1 MSAANSVLRTPKLD
15 EDEFD
20 LIDEIRR
27 CILWQPESD
36 FTRACSC
43 DQCLLKIA
51 RLMDFEK
58 EIQAKKRL
66 AQNYLSQLNRNEEL
80 CLTICSCAEWSRNML
95 HLLQNKLKAVYEELG
110 VPWEHEEY
118 DKFEVTDEEVKQ
130 KLRDCGLLG
139 KPEEKGDVIVT
150 YSAAIPESPTVLD
163 YADTGDFNYSQ
174 TKAKNDACN
183 IIKDIEKLE
192 KEHDKD
198 KQTAE
203 AQKNSIDPAV
213 SKMYIEK
220 QIELVKDL
228 PVKDLLTEVEA
239 LINYIHPIHDKYEK
253 FDESRYYIYNTC
265 AVIIKKK
272 KEYWKGAPS
281 LAIEGGHHNS
291 NKLDEIL
298 ESLLDEVKSFEAI
311 WEEKYAR
318 AFTPYDR
325 SNPKRQAT
333 R

>member
-1 MSAANSVLRTPKLD
+1 MSASKSDMDD

-20 LIDEIRR
+20 LIDQIRR
-27 CILWQPESD
+27 CVLWQPESD
-36 FTRACSC
+36 FTKACSC
-43 DQCLLKIA
+43 DQCRLKIA

-66 AQNYLSQLNRNEEL
+66 IENYLSQMNRKEEL
-80 CLTICSCAEWSRNML
+80 CLTICSCAHWTRKML
-95 HLLQNKLKAVYEELG
+95 HLLQNKLKPVYEELG
-110 VPWEHEEY
+110 VPLEHEEY
-118 DKFEVTDEEVKQ
+118 ARFEVIDEKVKQ
-130 KLRDCGLLG
+130 KLRDCGLLH
-139 KPEEKGDVIVT
+139 KPEEKDDVT
-150 YSAAIPESPTVLD
+150 YSDIPESRTVLD

-174 TKAKNDACN
+174 TKAKDKACN

-228 PVKDLLTEVEA
+228 PVEDLLDEVEA
-239 LINYIHPIHDKYEK
+239 LIRDIHPRDEKYEK
-253 FDESRYYIYNTC
+253 FDESRNYIYSTC
-265 AVIIKKK
+265 AVIITKKN
-272 KEYWKGAPS
+272 EYWQGALS

-298 ESLLDEVKSFEAI
+298 ESLLEEVKSFEAK

-318 AFTPYDR
+318 VFTPYDR